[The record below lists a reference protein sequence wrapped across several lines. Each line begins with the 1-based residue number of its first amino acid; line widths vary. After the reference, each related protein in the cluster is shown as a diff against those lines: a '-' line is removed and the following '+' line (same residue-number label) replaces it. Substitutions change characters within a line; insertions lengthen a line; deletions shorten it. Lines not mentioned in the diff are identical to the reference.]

1 MSDKKSKPMSL
12 SIETEMQELLTQ
24 SAKKAGIS
32 KSQLVRDLVDN
43 YLDCVMNR
51 NEEIPFVFQVPVG
64 LKGNHAELKKWF
76 EEKTEAVIKTLL

>member
-1 MSDKKSKPMSL
+1 MSDKKSKVMSL

-24 SAKKAGIS
+24 SAKKAGVS

-51 NEEIPFVFQVPVG
+51 NEEIPLVFQVPVG
-64 LKGNHAELKKWF
+64 LKGNPVELKKWF
-76 EEKTEAVIKTLL
+76 EEKVAAVIKTLS